1 MFDNILKF
9 VTFGLY
15 KGKEHIMK
23 RGFFGR
29 MLDKNDTTVALSSII
44 VLALMGTGIL
54 LLLVPLFILI
64 IEAWYNHTI
73 TTDLNGM
80 AAYIGAVTAI
90 FVTAGSIKV
99 GIHWSDSKNER
110 VKMEYGHSCEC
121 EDECDAKPPFNAE
134 TPD

>member
-1 MFDNILKF
+1 MVDKILRC

-15 KGKEHIMK
+15 KGKEKLMAK
-23 RGFFGR
+23 GFFSKA
-29 MLDKNDTTVALSSII
+29 LDKNDTSVALSSII
-44 VLALMGTGIL
+44 IL
-54 LLLVPLFILI
+54 LLMGVGVLLLIVPLFILC

-99 GIHWSDSKNER
+99 GIHWSDGKTER
-110 VKMEYGHSCEC
+110 SRLEHDAANCEC
-121 EDECDAKPPFNAE
+121 GIHESDDISDEE
-134 TPD
+134 V